1 MKTVPIKQNV
11 FHLLM
16 YNLKQ
21 TFVFIPEDRT

>member
-1 MKTVPIKQNV
+1 MKTIPTKQNV

-21 TFVFIPEDRT
+21 NFVFIPEDRT